1 MSVTEHL
8 TGEAIELY
16 RTRRSSAAETLAAQ
30 HHVAGC
36 ADCRARLAA
45 AVEADA
51 ALPSL
56 RKQMAPAEDDA
67 FGADSHLSYEQLS
80 LYVDGGL
87 DEVEREIA
95 DSHLSFCE
103 DCAADLADLRQYA
116 RLAASAEPTPAA
128 RPARDE
134 SPSFWRRFAA
144 LLGSFARPLPA
155 TAAAALVLITLG
167 GVWLATRDGV
177 APPVDESARV
187 RPETN
192 QAPTPAV
199 APEQKNVPSPTPPPV
214 ETSSA
219 PIVDNSGRPSPSPA
233 PPAID
238 APRAPSNVAAPGINP
253 APPASEL
260 VALNDGGSHV
270 TLDRR
275 GRLKGLEGAPPDAR
289 LAVSR
294 ALRSRSI
301 ETASALNGL
310 AEDEGDTLMGR
321 GGTVG
326 ASFALRGPVGK
337 VVRETRPALSWS
349 PLAGARSYTV
359 AVVDSK
365 FTPVAQSRALNQTSW
380 TTDAALARGAVYSW
394 QVTATLEDGTQVTAP
409 AAPAPQARFRVLDA
423 EAHDRLTRLE
433 KAAPN
438 SRLARGVAY
447 AQAGLLDEAEAE
459 LKELLKENP
468 RSQVARDLLRSLR
481 QPSRPKRALP

>member
-1 MSVTEHL
+1 MSATEHL
-8 TGEAIELY
+8 TGEAIEHY
-16 RTRRSSAAETLAAQ
+16 CARRSSAAEVLAAQ
-30 HHVAGC
+30 RHVAGC

-51 ALPSL
+51 ALLSL
-56 RKQMAPAEDDA
+56 RHQMAPSEDDA
-67 FGADSHLSYEQLS
+67 FGADPHLPYEQLT

-116 RLAASAEPTPAA
+116 GLAASAELKPAA

-134 SPSFWRRFAA
+134 SPSTWRRFVA
-144 LLGSFARPLPA
+144 LLGSFASPLPA
-155 TAAAALVLITLG
+155 AVAAVLVLVVLG
-167 GVWLATRDGV
+167 GVWLATRDGG
-177 APPVDESARV
+177 APRVDESARV
-187 RPETN
+187 RPETYH
-192 QAPTPAV
+192 APVV
-199 APEQKNVPSPTPPPV
+199 APEQKNVPSPTPSPA
-214 ETSSA
+214 ETVSA
-219 PIVDNSGRPSPSPA
+219 PTVDNSGRPSPSPA
-233 PPAID
+233 PSTID
-238 APRAPSNVAAPGINP
+238 APSNVASPSINP

-260 VALNDGGSHV
+260 VAINDGGSHV

-275 GRLKGLEGAPPDAR
+275 GRLEGLEGAPPDVR

-294 ALRSRSI
+294 ALRARRV
-301 ETASALNGL
+301 EPPSALGGL
-310 AEDEGDTLMGR
+310 AEGEGGTLMG
-321 GGTVG
+321 GGNTG
-326 ASFALRGPVGK
+326 ASFAPRSPVGK
-337 VVRETRPALSWS
+337 VVRETRPAFSWS
-349 PLAGARSYTV
+349 PRAGAQSYTV
-359 AVVDSK
+359 AVVDAK
-365 FTPVAQSRALNQTSW
+365 FRPVTQSQTLDQTSW
-380 TTDAALARGAVYSW
+380 TPTAPLARGAVYSW
-394 QVTATLEDGTQVTAP
+394 QVTATLEDGTKVTAP

-459 LKELLKENP
+459 LRRLLKENP

-481 QPSRPKRALP
+481 QSPRPQRTRP

>member
-16 RTRRSSAAETLAAQ
+16 RTRRFSAGETLAAQ

-51 ALPSL
+51 GLLSL
-56 RKQMAPAEDDA
+56 RNQMTPSEDDA
-67 FGADSHLSYEQLS
+67 FGADSHLPYEQLA
-80 LYVDGGL
+80 LYVDRGL

-95 DSHLSFCE
+95 DSHLSFCD

-116 RLAASAEPTPAA
+116 ELATGAEPKPAA
-128 RPARDE
+128 RPDRDE
-134 SPSFWRRFAA
+134 SPSTWRRFVV

-155 TAAAALVLITLG
+155 AAAAALVLVALG
-167 GVWLATRDGV
+167 GVWLATRDRV
-177 APPVDESARV
+177 TPRVDEAARV
-187 RPETN
+187 RPETY
-192 QAPTPAV
+192 QAPAPAV
-199 APEQKNVPSPTPPPV
+199 APEQKNVPSPTPLPV
-214 ETSSA
+214 EAVSA
-219 PIVDNSGRPSPSPA
+219 PAGDNPGPPSPSPA
-233 PPAID
+233 PLAID
-238 APRAPSNVAAPGINP
+238 APRAPSNVASPGINP

-270 TLDRR
+270 GLDRR

-294 ALRSRSI
+294 ALRSRRV
-301 ETASALNGL
+301 EPPSALDGL
-310 AEDEGDTLMGR
+310 AEDAGGTLMG
-321 GGTVG
+321 GAGAG
-326 ASFALRGPVGK
+326 ASFAPRSPVGK
-337 VVRETRPALSWS
+337 VVRETRPAFGWS
-349 PLAGARSYTV
+349 PLAGAKSYTV
-359 AVVDSK
+359 AVVDAK
-365 FTPVAQSRALNQTSW
+365 FRPVTQSQPLNQTSW
-380 TTDAALARGAVYSW
+380 TTDAPLARGAVYSW
-394 QVTATLEDGTQVTAP
+394 QVTATLEDGTEVTAP

-468 RSQVARDLLRSLR
+468 RSQVARELLRSLR
-481 QPSRPKRALP
+481 QTSRPKRALP

>member
-16 RTRRSSAAETLAAQ
+16 RTRRASAAEALAAQ
-30 HHVAGC
+30 NHVADC

-56 RKQMAPAEDDA
+56 RKQMTTAEEDD
-67 FGADSHLSYEQLS
+67 FGADSHLPYEQLA

-116 RLAASAEPTPAA
+116 RLAASAEPKPAA
-128 RPARDE
+128 RPTRDE
-134 SPSFWRRFAA
+134 SPSTWRRFVA

-155 TAAAALVLITLG
+155 AAAAALVLIALG
-167 GVWLATRDGV
+167 GIWLVTRDGGT
-177 APPVDESARV
+177 PVEDESARL
-187 RPETN
+187 RPETYPSS
-192 QAPTPAV
+192 APVV
-199 APEQKNVPSPTPPPV
+199 APGQINAPSPTPPPV
-214 ETSSA
+214 ETNSA
-219 PIVDNSGRPSPSPA
+219 PTVDNSGRPSPSPA
-233 PPAID
+233 PLAFD
-238 APRAPSNVAAPGINP
+238 APRAPSNVASPGLNP

-260 VALNDGGSHV
+260 VALNDGGSQV

-275 GRLKGLEGAPPDAR
+275 GRLDGLEGAPPDAR

-294 ALRSRSI
+294 ALRLRRV
-301 ETASALNGL
+301 EPPSALDGL
-310 AEDEGDTLMGR
+310 AEGEGGTLMG
-321 GGTVG
+321 GGGVG
-326 ASFALRGPVGK
+326 VSFAPRWPVGK
-337 VVRETRPALSWS
+337 VVRETRPAFSWS

-365 FTPVAQSRALNQTSW
+365 FRPTAQSQTLNQTSW
-380 TTDAALARGAVYSW
+380 TPPAPLARGAVYSW
-394 QVTATLEDGTQVTAP
+394 QVTATLEDGTEVTAP

-423 EAHDRLTRLE
+423 AANDRLTRLE

-459 LKELLKENP
+459 LNELLKENP
-468 RSQVARDLLRSLR
+468 RSQVTRDLLRSLR
-481 QPSRPKRALP
+481 QTPRRKRTLP

>member
-16 RTRRSSAAETLAAQ
+16 RARRASAAEALAAQ
-30 HHVAGC
+30 NHVADC

-51 ALPSL
+51 ALLSFRDQL
-56 RKQMAPAEDDA
+56 AQDDD
-67 FGADSHLSYEQLS
+67 FGADSHLPYEQLA

-95 DSHLSFCE
+95 DSHLSLCE
-103 DCAADLADLRQYA
+103 DCAADLTDLRQYA
-116 RLAASAEPTPAA
+116 GLAASAELKPAA
-128 RPARDE
+128 RPIRDE
-134 SPSFWRRFAA
+134 SPSTWRRFVA
-144 LLGSFARPLPA
+144 LIGSFARPIPA
-155 TAAAALVLITLG
+155 AAAAALLLVALG
-167 GVWLATRDGV
+167 GVWLATRDGSV
-177 APPVDESARV
+177 PRVDEEARV
-187 RPETN
+187 KPGTY

-214 ETSSA
+214 ETISA
-219 PIVDNSGRPSPSPA
+219 PTVDNSGRPS
-233 PPAID
+233 
-238 APRAPSNVAAPGINP
+238 NVAAPSINP

-275 GRLKGLEGAPPDAR
+275 GRLQGLEGAPPDAR
-289 LAVSR
+289 LAVSL
-294 ALRSRSI
+294 ALRSRRI
-301 ETASALNGL
+301 EPSSALNGL
-310 AEDEGDTLMGR
+310 AEEGGDTLMGS
-321 GGTVG
+321 GAAAP
-326 ASFALRGPVGK
+326 ASFAPRGPVGK
-337 VVRETRPALSWS
+337 VVRETRPAFSWS

-359 AVVDSK
+359 SVVDAK
-365 FTPVAQSRALNQTSW
+365 FRPVTQSRALNQTSW
-380 TTDAALARGAVYSW
+380 TTDAPLVRGAVYSW
-394 QVTATLEDGTQVTAP
+394 QVTATLEDGTEVTAP

-423 EAHDRLTRLE
+423 DANDRLTRLE
-433 KAAPN
+433 KAAPT

-481 QPSRPKRALP
+481 QPSRLKRARP

>member
-1 MSVTEHL
+1 MSVKEHL

-16 RTRRSSAAETLAAQ
+16 RARRFSAAEALAAQ
-30 HHVAGC
+30 NHVAVC

-51 ALPSL
+51 ALL
-56 RKQMAPAEDDA
+56 GFRDRLAQDDD
-67 FGADSHLSYEQLS
+67 FGADSHLPYEQLA

-116 RLAASAEPTPAA
+116 RLAASAEP
-128 RPARDE
+128 RPATRPTRDE
-134 SPSFWRRFAA
+134 SPSTWRRFVA
-144 LLGSFARPLPA
+144 LIGSFARPLPA
-155 TAAAALVLITLG
+155 AAAAALLLITLG

-177 APPVDESARV
+177 APRGDESARV
-187 RPETN
+187 GPETY
-192 QAPTPAV
+192 QAPTPSV
-199 APEQKNVPSPTPPPV
+199 APEQNNVPSPTPPPV
-214 ETSSA
+214 ETTSA
-219 PIVDNSGRPSPSPA
+219 PTVDNSGRPSPSPA
-233 PPAID
+233 PSLID
-238 APRAPSNVAAPGINP
+238 APRAPSNVAAPSTNP

-275 GRLKGLEGAPPDAR
+275 GRLQGLEGAPPDAR

-294 ALRSRSI
+294 ALRSRRI
-301 ETASALNGL
+301 EPPAALNGL
-310 AEDEGDTLMGR
+310 AEDEGDTLMGS
-321 GGTVG
+321 GGGAG
-326 ASFALRGPVGK
+326 ASFAPRWPVGK
-337 VVRETRPALSWS
+337 VVRETRPAFSWS

-365 FTPVAQSRALNQTSW
+365 FRPVTQSPPLNQTSW
-380 TTDAALARGAVYSW
+380 TTDPPLARGAVYSW
-394 QVTATLEDGTQVTAP
+394 QVTATLEDGTEVTAP

-423 EAHDRLTRLE
+423 DANDRLTRLE
-433 KAAPN
+433 KAAPT

-447 AQAGLLDEAEAE
+447 AQAGLIDEAEAE

-481 QPSRPKRALP
+481 QPSRLKHARP

>member
-16 RTRRSSAAETLAAQ
+16 RTRRFSAAEALAAQ
-30 HHVAGC
+30 THVADC

-45 AVEADA
+45 AVEVDA
-51 ALPSL
+51 ALL
-56 RKQMAPAEDDA
+56 GFRDQLARDDA
-67 FGADSHLSYEQLS
+67 FGADSHLPYEQLS
-80 LYVDGGL
+80 LYVDGEL

-95 DSHLSFCE
+95 DGHLSFCD

-116 RLAASAEPTPAA
+116 GLAANVELKPAA

-134 SPSFWRRFAA
+134 SPSTWRRFVA
-144 LLGSFARPLPA
+144 LLSSFARPLPA
-155 TAAAALVLITLG
+155 AVAAALVLVALG
-167 GVWLATRDGV
+167 GVWLATRDGG
-177 APPVDESARV
+177 APRVDESARV
-187 RPETN
+187 GPETY
-192 QAPTPAV
+192 QGPTPSV
-199 APEQKNVPSPTPPPV
+199 APEQTNVPSPTPPPV
-214 ETSSA
+214 ETNSA
-219 PIVDNSGRPSPSPA
+219 PPVDNSGRPS
-233 PPAID
+233 
-238 APRAPSNVAAPGINP
+238 NVASPSINP

-275 GRLKGLEGAPPDAR
+275 GRLQGLEGAPPDAR

-294 ALRSRSI
+294 ALRSRRI
-301 ETASALNGL
+301 EPASALSGL
-310 AEDEGDTLMGR
+310 AEDEGGTLMGS
-321 GGTVG
+321 GGNVG
-326 ASFALRGPVGK
+326 ASFAPRWPVGK

-359 AVVDSK
+359 AVVDAK
-365 FTPVAQSRALNQTSW
+365 FRPVTQSRALNQTSW
-380 TTDAALARGAVYSW
+380 TPTAPLARGAVYSW
-394 QVTATLEDGTQVTAP
+394 QVTATLEDGTEVTAP

-423 EAHDRLTRLE
+423 DADDRLTRLE
-433 KAAPN
+433 KAAPH

-481 QPSRPKRALP
+481 QPSRLKRALP

>member
-16 RTRRSSAAETLAAQ
+16 RTRRASAAEALAAQ
-30 HHVAGC
+30 NHVADC

-56 RKQMAPAEDDA
+56 RKQMMPSEDDD
-67 FGADSHLSYEQLS
+67 FGADSHLPYEQLT
-80 LYVDGGL
+80 LYVDGRL

-95 DSHLSFCE
+95 DSHLSFCD

-116 RLAASAEPTPAA
+116 ALAASAELKPAA

-134 SPSFWRRFAA
+134 ATSTWRRFVS

-155 TAAAALVLITLG
+155 AAAAALVLVALG
-167 GVWLATRDGV
+167 GVWLATRDGG
-177 APPVDESARV
+177 APRVDESARV
-187 RPETN
+187 RPEPY
-192 QAPTPAV
+192 QAPAPTV
-199 APEQKNVPSPTPPPV
+199 APEQNNVPSPTP
-214 ETSSA
+214 
-219 PIVDNSGRPSPSPA
+219 SPT
-233 PPAID
+233 
-238 APRAPSNVAAPGINP
+238 PSNVVPPSINP

-260 VALNDGGSHV
+260 VALNDGGSRV

-275 GRLKGLEGAPPDAR
+275 GRLEGLEGVSPDAR

-294 ALRSRSI
+294 ALRSRRI
-301 ETASALNGL
+301 EFSSGF
-310 AEDEGDTLMGR
+310 AEDEGDTLMGS
-321 GGTVG
+321 GGAAG
-326 ASFALRGPVGK
+326 ASFAPRSPVGK
-337 VVRETRPALSWS
+337 VVRATSPAFTWS
-349 PLAGARSYTV
+349 PHAGARSYTV

-365 FTPVAQSRALNQTSW
+365 FRPVAQSRALNQTSW
-380 TTDAALARGAVYSW
+380 TMDSPLARGAVYSW
-394 QVTATLEDGTQVTAP
+394 QVTATLEDGTEVTAP

-423 EAHDRLTRLE
+423 DANDRLTRLE

-468 RSQVARDLLRSLR
+468 RSQIARDLLRSLR
-481 QPSRPKRALP
+481 QTSRPKRALP